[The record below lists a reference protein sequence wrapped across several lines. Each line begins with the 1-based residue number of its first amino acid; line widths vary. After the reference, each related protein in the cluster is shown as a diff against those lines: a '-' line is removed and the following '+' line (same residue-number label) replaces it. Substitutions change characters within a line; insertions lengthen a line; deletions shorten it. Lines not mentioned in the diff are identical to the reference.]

1 VKVGTPLGEYP
12 FEFRRLERR
21 GGGLAVVG
29 IVAGLES
36 SLLVDREDLAGVAR
50 RLLVP
55 LAIGAGLLA
64 YRRRPR

>member
-1 VKVGTPLGEYP
+1 VKVGTPIGDYP

-21 GGGLAVVG
+21 GDTLAIVG

-50 RLLVP
+50 YSLVP
-55 LAIGAGLLA
+55 LAIAVGLLA
-64 YRRRPR
+64 YRHRRR